1 VDIAKRLKYYQ
12 LRSDAMKGTNPCHLS
27 LCFVPNSRFIN
38 RFQSL
43 GLPAFTHC
51 MLRRTA
57 EVKFI
62 SPICKRSMGERSKPQ
77 IQPCTLYAGARAESA
92 CSSACKHAL
101 CQSVVCYTDQAGM
114 LPNLDPD
121 TCELTSLQLCDRM
134 LQSAERHQDIYL
146 LAMANG
152 IRAELTAKQG

>member
-51 MLRRTA
+51 MLRKIA
-57 EVKFI
+57 EVNVYPQFAREAWGKGQSRRF
-62 SPICKRSMGERSKPQ
+62 SRAHFVLEPELSQHVLLRASMRYANQLCVTQTKLACYQ
-77 IQPCTLYAGARAESA
+77 TLIQSRVSSQA
-92 CSSACKHAL
+92 CSCVTGCCS
-101 CQSVVCYTDQAGM
+101 QQ
-114 LPNLDPD
+114 
-121 TCELTSLQLCDRM
+121 
-134 LQSAERHQDIYL
+134 
-146 LAMANG
+146 NG
-152 IRAELTAKQG
+152 IRTFIC